1 MYYLVLLKTMLIRIR
16 LAILMPIQL
25 RVWIPDWHQNN
36 VIQNVNL
43 SPSFTHFEKL
53 GLNFFT
59 FIHSNG
65 RLKYI
70 SFHMSGKCVMI
81 LIILDS
87 ILKFSLKSEKYMCLE
102 LVGSGSACPGYQSW
116 SGSCKIMGIWP
127 YPDLVILDR
136 ICKNM
141 IILPPQ
147 RNSLGASSYFV

>member
-1 MYYLVLLKTMLIRIR
+1 MPIQIR

-25 RVWIPDWHQNN
+25 RVWIQDWHQNN
-36 VIQNVNL
+36 AIQNVNL

-81 LIILDS
+81 LSILDS
-87 ILKFSLKSEKYMCLE
+87 ILKFSLKSKKYICLE
-102 LVGSGSACPGYQSW
+102 LISMGWIRIGMPWKPILIRILQNYGDLTLSGSGNIG
-116 SGSCKIMGIWP
+116 
-127 YPDLVILDR
+127 
-136 ICKNM
+136 
-141 IILPPQ
+141 
-147 RNSLGASSYFV
+147 

>member
-1 MYYLVLLKTMLIRIR
+1 MPIWIR

-36 VIQNVNL
+36 AIL
-43 SPSFTHFEKL
+43 PKFYKFEKL

-81 LIILDS
+81 LSILDS
-87 ILKFSLKSEKYMCLE
+87 ILKFSLKSKNYMCLE
-102 LVGSGSACPGYQSW
+102 LISIGWIRIGMPWIPILIRILQNYADLTLSGSGN
-116 SGSCKIMGIWP
+116 I
-127 YPDLVILDR
+127 R
-136 ICKNM
+136 
-141 IILPPQ
+141 
-147 RNSLGASSYFV
+147 